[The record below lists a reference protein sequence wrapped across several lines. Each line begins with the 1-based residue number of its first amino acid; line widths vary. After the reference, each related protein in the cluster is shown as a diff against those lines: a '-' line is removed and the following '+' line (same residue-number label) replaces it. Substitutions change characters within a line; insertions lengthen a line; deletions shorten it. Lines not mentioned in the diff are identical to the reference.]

1 VSAEVRES
9 LEFVLAE
16 HVDDVLNAALH
27 AERREELSKLA
38 SLP

>member
-27 AERREELSKLA
+27 AERREKVNKLA